1 MPTHFVVEPQNLP
14 AVVRGW
20 LKAANLADEPEV
32 EIVFTDSEVL
42 LRKPHSESLR
52 KWAEPV
58 VDEYDRAFRRL
69 AGLE

>member
-1 MPTHFVVEPQNLP
+1 MPKSFLVEPENLP
-14 AVVRGW
+14 HVVRGW
-20 LKAANLADEPEV
+20 LKAANLGDVPEV

-42 LRKPHSESLR
+42 IRKPHSESLR
-52 KWAEPV
+52 KWAEPI

>member
-1 MPTHFVVEPQNLP
+1 MPTQFVVEPENLP
-14 AVVRGW
+14 LLVRGW
-20 LKAANLADEPEV
+20 LKAANLGDEPEV

-42 LRKPHSESLR
+42 IRKPHSQSLR